1 MYQIRPDDYAA
12 FRCLAGACPQTCCAA
27 WEIVVDPDAQ
37 DAYLRLQH
45 PLAAKLRRVLRVDSE
60 GDTYFAQTDGRCP
73 FLCADGLCELQRT
86 LGEQSLCR
94 TCRDFPRWEVLLC
107 DRVEQGLSPACPEA
121 ARRLLERSV
130 PLRFTSML
138 LPDDGYVPGARERRL
153 TAAVTAVRDRILALL
168 ARPGRTAYA
177 NLAAAVLLV
186 LVLSATV
193 LVTVSPQ
200 VQADITRWVAEQT
213 GNVLDFQFR
222 GDSPA
227 QPIPQYQI
235 TALPEGYVETE
246 RTDALD
252 AGNVTYKN
260 SDGDMILLDYAY
272 MQDGALHRIIL
283 NDTDTMSDI
292 RVSGMPGKL
301 ILSTEEKNFNRILWI
316 DAAQN
321 LQFTITAA
329 AEESVI
335 IAMAESVSLY
345 DPTK

>member
-1 MYQIRPDDYAA
+1 MTDQELDQMLRRALLDAA
-12 FRCLAGACPQTCCAA
+12 AQEAEALPQEPPELSPRHGRSMRAM
-27 WEIVVDPDAQ
+27 
-37 DAYLRLQH
+37 LRD
-45 PLAAKLRRVLRVDSE
+45 PLAWARSRRRPALR
-60 GDTYFAQTDGRCP
+60 T
-73 FLCADGLCELQRT
+73 
-86 LGEQSLCR
+86 
-94 TCRDFPRWEVLLC
+94 
-107 DRVEQGLSPACPEA
+107 A
-121 ARRLLERSV
+121 ARHAA
-130 PLRFTSML
+130 
-138 LPDDGYVPGARERRL
+138 ARH
-153 TAAVTAVRDRILALL
+153 
-168 ARPGRTAYA
+168 
-177 NLAAAVLLV
+177 AAAVLLV
-186 LVLSATV
+186 LVLSAAV
-193 LVTVSPQ
+193 LVSVSPRAR
-200 VQADITRWVAEQT
+200 ADITRWVAEQT

-246 RTDALD
+246 RTDSFG

-260 SDGDMILLDYAY
+260 SDGDMILLSYSY
-272 MQDGALHRIIL
+272 MQDGASSSFIL

-301 ILSTEEKNFNRILWI
+301 ILSTEEKKFNRILWI

>member
-1 MYQIRPDDYAA
+1 MTDQELDQMMRRALLDAA
-12 FRCLAGACPQTCCAA
+12 AQEAEALPQEPPELSPRHGRSMRAM
-27 WEIVVDPDAQ
+27 
-37 DAYLRLQH
+37 LRD
-45 PLAAKLRRVLRVDSE
+45 PLAWARSRRRPALR
-60 GDTYFAQTDGRCP
+60 T
-73 FLCADGLCELQRT
+73 
-86 LGEQSLCR
+86 
-94 TCRDFPRWEVLLC
+94 
-107 DRVEQGLSPACPEA
+107 A
-121 ARRLLERSV
+121 ARH
-130 PLRFTSML
+130 
-138 LPDDGYVPGARERRL
+138 
-153 TAAVTAVRDRILALL
+153 
-168 ARPGRTAYA
+168 
-177 NLAAAVLLV
+177 AAA
-186 LVLSATV
+186 V

-246 RTDALD
+246 RTDAFG

-260 SDGDMILLDYAY
+260 SDGDMILLSYSY
-272 MQDGALHRIIL
+272 MQDGASSSFIL

-301 ILSTEEKNFNRILWI
+301 ILSAEEKNFNRVLWI

-321 LQFTITAA
+321 LQFTISAA

-335 IAMAESVSLY
+335 IAMAESISLCNS
-345 DPTK
+345 TK

>member
-1 MYQIRPDDYAA
+1 MTDQELDQMMRRALLDAA
-12 FRCLAGACPQTCCAA
+12 AQEAEALPQEPPELSPRHGRSMRAM
-27 WEIVVDPDAQ
+27 
-37 DAYLRLQH
+37 LRD
-45 PLAAKLRRVLRVDSE
+45 PLAWARSRRRPALR
-60 GDTYFAQTDGRCP
+60 T
-73 FLCADGLCELQRT
+73 
-86 LGEQSLCR
+86 
-94 TCRDFPRWEVLLC
+94 
-107 DRVEQGLSPACPEA
+107 A
-121 ARRLLERSV
+121 ARHAA
-130 PLRFTSML
+130 
-138 LPDDGYVPGARERRL
+138 ARH
-153 TAAVTAVRDRILALL
+153 
-168 ARPGRTAYA
+168 
-177 NLAAAVLLV
+177 AAAVLLV
-186 LVLSATV
+186 LVLSAAV

-200 VQADITRWVAEQT
+200 VRADITRWVAEQT

-260 SDGDMILLDYAY
+260 SDGDTILLDYAY
-272 MQDGALHRIIL
+272 MQDGALHRFIL

-301 ILSTEEKNFNRILWI
+301 ILSTEEKSFDCILWI

>member
-1 MYQIRPDDYAA
+1 MTDQELDQMMRRALLDAA
-12 FRCLAGACPQTCCAA
+12 AQEAEALPQEPPELSPRHGRSMRAM
-27 WEIVVDPDAQ
+27 
-37 DAYLRLQH
+37 LRD
-45 PLAAKLRRVLRVDSE
+45 PLAWARSRRRPALR
-60 GDTYFAQTDGRCP
+60 T
-73 FLCADGLCELQRT
+73 
-86 LGEQSLCR
+86 
-94 TCRDFPRWEVLLC
+94 
-107 DRVEQGLSPACPEA
+107 A
-121 ARRLLERSV
+121 ARHAA
-130 PLRFTSML
+130 
-138 LPDDGYVPGARERRL
+138 ARH
-153 TAAVTAVRDRILALL
+153 
-168 ARPGRTAYA
+168 
-177 NLAAAVLLV
+177 AAAVLLV
-186 LVLSATV
+186 LVLVLSAAV

-200 VQADITRWVAEQT
+200 VRADITRWVAEQT

-301 ILSTEEKNFNRILWI
+301 IISTEEKSFDCILWI

>member
-1 MYQIRPDDYAA
+1 MTDQELDQMMRRALLDAA
-12 FRCLAGACPQTCCAA
+12 AQEAEALPQEPPELSPRHGRSMRAM
-27 WEIVVDPDAQ
+27 
-37 DAYLRLQH
+37 LRD
-45 PLAAKLRRVLRVDSE
+45 PLAWARSRRRPALR
-60 GDTYFAQTDGRCP
+60 T
-73 FLCADGLCELQRT
+73 
-86 LGEQSLCR
+86 
-94 TCRDFPRWEVLLC
+94 
-107 DRVEQGLSPACPEA
+107 A
-121 ARRLLERSV
+121 ARHAA
-130 PLRFTSML
+130 
-138 LPDDGYVPGARERRL
+138 ARH
-153 TAAVTAVRDRILALL
+153 
-168 ARPGRTAYA
+168 
-177 NLAAAVLLV
+177 AAAVLLV
-186 LVLSATV
+186 LVLSAAV

-200 VQADITRWVAEQT
+200 VRADITRWVAEQT

-235 TALPEGYVETE
+235 TALPEGYVEAE

-301 ILSTEEKNFNRILWI
+301 ILSTEEKSFDCILWI

>member
-1 MYQIRPDDYAA
+1 MTDQELDQMMRRALLDAA
-12 FRCLAGACPQTCCAA
+12 AQEAEALPQEPPELSPRHGRSMRAM
-27 WEIVVDPDAQ
+27 
-37 DAYLRLQH
+37 LRD
-45 PLAAKLRRVLRVDSE
+45 PLAWARSRRRPALR
-60 GDTYFAQTDGRCP
+60 T
-73 FLCADGLCELQRT
+73 
-86 LGEQSLCR
+86 
-94 TCRDFPRWEVLLC
+94 
-107 DRVEQGLSPACPEA
+107 A
-121 ARRLLERSV
+121 ARHAA
-130 PLRFTSML
+130 
-138 LPDDGYVPGARERRL
+138 ARH
-153 TAAVTAVRDRILALL
+153 
-168 ARPGRTAYA
+168 
-177 NLAAAVLLV
+177 AAAVLLV
-186 LVLSATV
+186 LVLSAAV

-200 VQADITRWVAEQT
+200 VRADITRWVAEQT

-301 ILSTEEKNFNRILWI
+301 IISTEEKSFDCILWI

>member
-1 MYQIRPDDYAA
+1 MTDQELDQMMRRALLDAA
-12 FRCLAGACPQTCCAA
+12 AQEAEALPQEPPELSPRHGRSMRAM
-27 WEIVVDPDAQ
+27 
-37 DAYLRLQH
+37 LRD
-45 PLAAKLRRVLRVDSE
+45 PLAWARSRRRPALR
-60 GDTYFAQTDGRCP
+60 T
-73 FLCADGLCELQRT
+73 
-86 LGEQSLCR
+86 
-94 TCRDFPRWEVLLC
+94 
-107 DRVEQGLSPACPEA
+107 A
-121 ARRLLERSV
+121 ARHAA
-130 PLRFTSML
+130 
-138 LPDDGYVPGARERRL
+138 ARH
-153 TAAVTAVRDRILALL
+153 
-168 ARPGRTAYA
+168 
-177 NLAAAVLLV
+177 AAAVLLV
-186 LVLSATV
+186 LVLSAAV

-200 VQADITRWVAEQT
+200 VRADITRWVAEQT

-301 ILSTEEKNFNRILWI
+301 ILSTEENSFDCILWI

>member
-1 MYQIRPDDYAA
+1 MLFIHYDQSEIRHRREY
-12 FRCLAGACPQTCCAA
+12 AGARA
-27 WEIVVDPDAQ
+27 DR
-37 DAYLRLQH
+37 YLRLAGQEH
-45 PLAAKLRRVLRVDSE
+45 LPGVPARA
-60 GDTYFAQTDGRCP
+60 
-73 FLCADGLCELQRT
+73 
-86 LGEQSLCR
+86 LGQ
-94 TCRDFPRWEVLLC
+94 
-107 DRVEQGLSPACPEA
+107 
-121 ARRLLERSV
+121 
-130 PLRFTSML
+130 
-138 LPDDGYVPGARERRL
+138 
-153 TAAVTAVRDRILALL
+153 AAV
-168 ARPGRTAYA
+168 
-177 NLAAAVLLV
+177 
-186 LVLSATV
+186 
-193 LVTVSPQ
+193 Q
-200 VQADITRWVAEQT
+200 H
-213 GNVLDFQFR
+213 

-246 RTDALD
+246 RTDSFA

-260 SDGDMILLDYAY
+260 SDGDMILLSYTY
-272 MQDGALHRIIL
+272 MHDGAHDGFIL
-283 NDTDTMSDI
+283 DNTDTVSDI

>member
-1 MYQIRPDDYAA
+1 M
-12 FRCLAGACPQTCCAA
+12 
-27 WEIVVDPDAQ
+27 
-37 DAYLRLQH
+37 
-45 PLAAKLRRVLRVDSE
+45 
-60 GDTYFAQTDGRCP
+60 
-73 FLCADGLCELQRT
+73 
-86 LGEQSLCR
+86 
-94 TCRDFPRWEVLLC
+94 
-107 DRVEQGLSPACPEA
+107 
-121 ARRLLERSV
+121 
-130 PLRFTSML
+130 
-138 LPDDGYVPGARERRL
+138 
-153 TAAVTAVRDRILALL
+153 
-168 ARPGRTAYA
+168 
-177 NLAAAVLLV
+177 
-186 LVLSATV
+186 LVLSAAV

-246 RTDALD
+246 RTDSLD

-301 ILSTEEKNFNRILWI
+301 ILSTEEKSFDCILWI

-329 AEESVI
+329 AEKSVI

>member
-1 MYQIRPDDYAA
+1 MTDQELDQMMRRALLDAA
-12 FRCLAGACPQTCCAA
+12 AQEAEALPQEPPELSPRHGRSMRAM
-27 WEIVVDPDAQ
+27 
-37 DAYLRLQH
+37 LRD
-45 PLAAKLRRVLRVDSE
+45 PLAWARSRRR
-60 GDTYFAQTDGRCP
+60 
-73 FLCADGLCELQRT
+73 
-86 LGEQSLCR
+86 
-94 TCRDFPRWEVLLC
+94 
-107 DRVEQGLSPACPEA
+107 PALHTA
-121 ARRLLERSV
+121 ARHAA
-130 PLRFTSML
+130 
-138 LPDDGYVPGARERRL
+138 ARH
-153 TAAVTAVRDRILALL
+153 
-168 ARPGRTAYA
+168 
-177 NLAAAVLLV
+177 AAAVLLV
-186 LVLSATV
+186 LVLSAAV

-200 VQADITRWVAEQT
+200 ARADITRWVAEQT

-301 ILSTEEKNFNRILWI
+301 IISTEEKSFDCILWI

-321 LQFTITAA
+321 LQFTITAV